1 MIDSRPEDDRDD
13 DALSWAGEGG
23 DPTLV
28 AGDAPV
34 RRRTPRAVRSAPEV
48 REMREGDVDELPD
61 ELREDDDELREDD
74 DELEDDEDDERDA
87 ADAAAASSVLLVAMG
102 VAAGL
107 YLLWTIGWM
116 ITATRQNAT
125 VAGTFGGD
133 PLGGGLYGL
142 GLWLAVAGPAAW
154 FAAVLLGTRSA
165 RTRTRVLWLIA
176 GLILLAPLPFLKGA

>member
-1 MIDSRPEDDRDD
+1 MTESRPEDDRDD

-28 AGDAPV
+28 AGHGPV
-34 RRRTPRAVRSAPEV
+34 GRKAPRAVRSAP
-48 REMREGDVDELPD
+48 REREARDGDVDELPD
-61 ELREDDDELREDD
+61 ELREDDEDG
-74 DELEDDEDDERDA
+74 LEDDEPDDERDA

-125 VAGTFGGD
+125 IAATFAGD

>member
-28 AGDAPV
+28 AGDGTS
-34 RRRTPRAVRSAPEV
+34 RRKAPRAVRSAPAE
-48 REMREGDVDELPD
+48 RAAREGDVDELPD
-61 ELREDDDELREDD
+61 ELVEDDE
-74 DELEDDEDDERDA
+74 DELEDGFEDDEPDEERDA

-116 ITATRQNAT
+116 ITATRQSAT
-125 VAGTFGGD
+125 SATTFAGD
-133 PLGGGLYGL
+133 ALGGGLYGL

-154 FAAVLLGTRSA
+154 FAAVLLGTRGS

>member
-1 MIDSRPEDDRDD
+1 VIDSRPEDDRDD

-34 RRRTPRAVRSAPEV
+34 RRRTPRAVRSAPAV
-48 REMREGDVDELPD
+48 RAAREGDVDELPD
-61 ELREDDDELREDD
+61 ELREDDDELDDD
-74 DELEDDEDDERDA
+74 DELQDDERDA

-125 VAGTFGGD
+125 VAGTFAGD

-176 GLILLAPLPFLKGA
+176 GLLLLAPLPFLKGA

>member
-34 RRRTPRAVRSAPEV
+34 RRRTPRAVRSAPEE
-48 REMREGDVDELPD
+48 RAAREGDVDELPD
-61 ELREDDDELREDD
+61 ELREDDSD
-74 DELEDDEDDERDA
+74 DEPDEDDERDA

-116 ITATRQNAT
+116 ITATRQSAT
-125 VAGTFGGD
+125 TASTFAGD

-142 GLWLAVAGPAAW
+142 GLWLAVAGPATW
-154 FAAVLLGTRSA
+154 FAAVLLGTRGA

>member
-28 AGDAPV
+28 AGDGTA
-34 RRRTPRAVRSAPEV
+34 RRKAPRAVRSAPAE
-48 REMREGDVDELPD
+48 RAARDGDVDELPD
-61 ELREDDDELREDD
+61 ELREDDGDDD
-74 DELEDDEDDERDA
+74 DELDDDERDA

-107 YLLWTIGWM
+107 YLLSTIGWM

-125 VAGTFGGD
+125 IAATFAGD

-154 FAAVLLGTRSA
+154 FAAVLLGTRRA

>member
-28 AGDAPV
+28 AGDGTV
-34 RRRTPRAVRSAPEV
+34 RRKAPRAVRSAPEE
-48 REMREGDVDELPD
+48 RAAREGDVDELPE
-61 ELREDDDELREDD
+61 ELREDDDGELGD
-74 DELEDDEDDERDA
+74 DEPDEERDA

-107 YLLWTIGWM
+107 YLLSTIGWM

-125 VAGTFGGD
+125 IAATFAGD
-133 PLGGGLYGL
+133 ALGGGLYGL

-154 FAAVLLGTRSA
+154 FAAVLLGTRNA

>member
-28 AGDAPV
+28 AGDGTA
-34 RRRTPRAVRSAPEV
+34 RRKAPRAVRSAPAE
-48 REMREGDVDELPD
+48 RAAREGDVEELPD
-61 ELREDDDELREDD
+61 ELREDDADEEPDD
-74 DELEDDEDDERDA
+74 DDERDPA
-87 ADAAAASSVLLVAMG
+87 EAAAASSVLLVAMG

-107 YLLWTIGWM
+107 YLLSTIGWM

-125 VAGTFGGD
+125 VAATFAGD
-133 PLGGGLYGL
+133 ALGGGLYGL

-154 FAAVLLGTRSA
+154 FAAVLLGTRNA

>member
-28 AGDAPV
+28 AGDDTV
-34 RRRTPRAVRSAPEV
+34 RRKAPRAVRSAPAE
-48 REMREGDVDELPD
+48 RAARDGDVDELPD
-61 ELREDDDELREDD
+61 ELREDDGADD
-74 DELEDDEDDERDA
+74 DEQDDDERDA

-107 YLLWTIGWM
+107 YLLSTIGWM

-125 VAGTFGGD
+125 IAATFAGD

-154 FAAVLLGTRSA
+154 FAAVLLGTRRA

>member
-28 AGDAPV
+28 AGDGTA
-34 RRRTPRAVRSAPEV
+34 RRKAPRAVRSAPAE
-48 REMREGDVDELPD
+48 RAARDGDVDELP
-61 ELREDDDELREDD
+61 DELREDD

-125 VAGTFGGD
+125 IAATFAGD

-154 FAAVLLGTRSA
+154 FAAVLLGTRRA

>member
-28 AGDAPV
+28 AGDSTA
-34 RRRTPRAVRSAPEV
+34 RRKAPRAVRSAPAE
-48 REMREGDVDELPD
+48 RAARDGDVDELPD
-61 ELREDDDELREDD
+61 ELREDDGDDD
-74 DELEDDEDDERDA
+74 DEQDDDERDA
-87 ADAAAASSVLLVAMG
+87 ADEAAASSVLLVAMG

-107 YLLWTIGWM
+107 YLLSTIGWM

-125 VAGTFGGD
+125 IAATFAGD

-154 FAAVLLGTRSA
+154 FAAVLLGTRRA